1 MEDAIVG
8 ALRWLAVVELGTQL
22 ACAQAPAPSLPPA
35 ASRGAETHIRSDSG
49 NIATGRDALN
59 AWLDAIASRFAAERA
74 KTVAAIQTRADAEAR
89 QAIVQAK
96 LKTLIGALPEHTPL
110 NAKVLGETQAQ
121 GFRIRKVIYDSQPNF
136 PVTALL
142 YIPDGQTTASKR
154 PAILMTPGHY
164 PPGKGGD
171 IRTAALFALNG
182 FVVLSYDPIGQGE
195 RLQYPDPAQP
205 GASLVPGA
213 TGEHAEA
220 SLQPML
226 LGDTFARYEIWDAM
240 RGVDY
245 LAGLSEVDP
254 HRIGAFGCSGG
265 GTVTA
270 LTSALDTRI
279 AATGV
284 ACYITSFNALLP
296 ALGPQDAE
304 QSSPRFLSSGLDF
317 ADLIEVAAPRPYAV
331 ISTYDDMFPF
341 AGARGSV
348 AEARRFYALF
358 DPASGG
364 TAPER
369 ALPATDAILTKP
381 ALNID
386 TNDEVSPAARLQFIT
401 GPGRHAAL
409 APILGQILGFFLRN
423 LEAGPNPDHPVLPD
437 ALVSPRA
444 GTNMGLDG
452 LPKEAFQ
459 VTPTGQVATSY
470 PDAAT
475 VFALNRL
482 RANKLLA
489 ARRPN
494 LKREAVAASVR
505 AAIASEAIPGAFK
518 PNELQRNATGEFEL
532 PTADGLSLHCDLV
545 RPEGAGR
552 HPAVLFLV
560 PDSTDAAGPIAQAN
574 RARLQSLANAG
585 NLVLAVTP
593 RPSPPGNEGMKAPV
607 LGTFYLLSL
616 RADLVGRTLL
626 GMRVD
631 DVIRAMD
638 ELAARPDVDPT
649 RISAVASGHMGLV
662 LLHAA
667 LLDARIRHGTVD
679 RVLRSYRSLVDA
691 PLPIGAPED
700 IVPGVLLRYDI
711 PDLVQALGSRVEIHD
726 ALGGT
731 DDLSQTATP
740 IDSLREVRP

>member
-1 MEDAIVG
+1 MG
-8 ALRWLAVVELGTQL
+8 ALRWLAVVELVTQL
-22 ACAQAPAPSLPPA
+22 ACAQAPAPSLPP
-35 ASRGAETHIRSDSG
+35 SPLHGAETHISSDSG
-49 NIATGRDALN
+49 NTATGRDALN
-59 AWLDAIASRFAAERA
+59 AWLDAIAARFAAERA
-74 KTVAAIQTRADAEAR
+74 KTVGAIQTRADAEVR
-89 QAIVQAK
+89 QAIVQQK
-96 LKTLIGALPEHTPL
+96 LETLVGAMPERTPL
-110 NAKVLGETQAQ
+110 NAKILWETQAQ
-121 GFRIRKVIYDSQPNF
+121 GFRIRKVIFDSQPNF

-142 YIPDGQTTASKR
+142 YVPDGQTAAFKR

-195 RLQYPDPAQP
+195 RLQYPDPAHP

-245 LAGLSEVDP
+245 LAALSEVDP

-279 AATGV
+279 AASGV

-296 ALGPQDAE
+296 TLGPQDAE

-317 ADLIEVAAPRPYAV
+317 ADLIEAAAPRPYAV

-358 DPASGG
+358 DTASAG
-364 TAPER
+364 TSAER
-369 ALPATDAILTKP
+369 AMPATDATPTQP

-386 TNDEVSPAARLQFIT
+386 TSHEVSPAARLQFIT

-423 LEAGPNPDHPVLPD
+423 LEPGADADHPVLPD
-437 ALVSPRA
+437 ALVSPRS
-444 GTNMGLDG
+444 GINVGLDG

-482 RANKLLA
+482 RAHKLLSA
-489 ARRPN
+489 SRPN
-494 LKREAVAASVR
+494 LNREALAASVR
-505 AAIASEAIPGAFK
+505 ATIASEAMPGAFK
-518 PNELQRNATGEFEL
+518 PNESQRTATGEFEL
-532 PTADGLSLHCDLV
+532 PTADGLSLRCDFV

-560 PDSTDAAGPIAQAN
+560 PDSTDAAGPIARGN
-574 RARLQSLANAG
+574 RERVQSLVDAG
-585 NLVLAVTP
+585 NVVLAVTP

-616 RADLVGRTLL
+616 RADLVGRTLA

-638 ELAARPDVDPT
+638 ELVARPDVDPT
-649 RISAVASGHMGLV
+649 RISAEASGHMGLV

-667 LLDARIRHGTVD
+667 LLDARIRHATVD
-679 RVLRSYRSLVDA
+679 HVLTSYRSLVEA
-691 PLPIGAPED
+691 PLPSARLKTSSPASCSAMTFPTWFKHWVRG
-700 IVPGVLLRYDI
+700 LK
-711 PDLVQALGSRVEIHD
+711 S
-726 ALGGT
+726 T
-731 DDLSQTATP
+731 TLSVAQT
-740 IDSLREVRP
+740 I